1 MEISKFHVIVL
12 FAMIIAGIQAKAQ
25 GNECS
30 SAVTL
35 TNLTNYC
42 SSAKQFTN
50 VGSTA
55 AANGLAIPTCFNA
68 GAVYDVWFAF
78 KAIGTDV
85 QFSVAG
91 GGTNGSIIKPN
102 IALYSGSCT
111 GTVFE
116 QVCSPGNNTNV
127 TSAYKGSLTIG
138 TTYLI
143 RISTTSSNRGTFKF
157 CISNYTPT
165 VNPGA
170 DCDGAVKLCDKS
182 QVKVAGLSGGG
193 KNNKEIEP
201 NSCFYDPNMPNT
213 RPLESNSSWFKWT
226 CSKAGTLTFD
236 IAPIDPTNDIDF
248 ILYELAGTSTDACGS
263 RTSIRCTASSCPPVN
278 GVVGIRVGST
288 DTNEPP
294 NCNPPNTGS
303 DGYLKYVDMTVGKTY
318 VLMVN
323 NFSTASGF
331 TITFGGTGE
340 FLGPK
345 AHAMITSSSTTC
357 VGEEVT
363 YDGSTST
370 NYKTLLWTFTSATP
384 SSATTVGPHK
394 VKYSAAGT
402 YKTYLKA
409 SDAACASGN
418 SLDSVTVTVNPATTI
433 SDAGSAQT
441 VCGSN
446 ATLAGNTA
454 TAGTGTWVLVS
465 GSGTI
470 ANPNSPTSTVS
481 NLAIGPNVF
490 RWTINNLPCSS
501 TTSTVTITSVGV
513 PSTAN
518 AGPDQIIC
526 GSTTTNLSGNVPTTG
541 TGKWTLVSGT
551 GTITNPT
558 SANTSVTNL
567 GIGNNV
573 FRWSVANSP
582 CSDATDDVIIKGVET
597 PVIDTTN
604 MVVTS
609 ASCSSNDGAITK
621 IVVTAS
627 SAVTYQW
634 NNNPYPSPDI
644 TGIPAGPYTL
654 VVKDADGCT
663 ATMGPVSV
671 VNPTAPTKPVIVSGG
686 DICKGESI
694 KVWVKDR
701 IPGVDYSWTGPQGGP
716 LGKHDTIYINN
727 ADPVVDLGKY
737 SATGS
742 LSGCVGSTG
751 SAFVN
756 VFNLPVPVITGTSL
770 ICPGTTAVLSATNS
784 TTGDTTKTLTY
795 KWTYNGTPMVPGNTS
810 TIDAVKE
817 GDYKVIVTNAH
828 GCVDSSAVTN
838 LKFFAP
844 PVIDESLV
852 KVDSTNCTTPTGA
865 IKNITATG
873 VPVLNYSWYK
883 LPGINVYNST
893 DSADLKNVS
902 YGTYYLIVKDG
913 NNCRDTSMNYTIS
926 NFKIPAVPGVLN
938 NHPYCEGDVIQPITA
953 NGTGKGTYTWYD
965 SEMNIIFKGNVFTP
979 NTTKTDTLFIEETVN
994 GCTSGMDTVIIKI
1007 NPLPTGNAGLDKH
1020 IICSTPT
1027 VQLDGTGSTGS
1038 PYVYTWAPASGI
1050 SSGGNTLTPLV
1061 KDGATYTLTVTNSL
1075 TGCFVKDTVTVI
1087 KDPIPVAT
1095 FSADPTQGE
1104 APLTVNFNNS
1114 SGGANTYVWDFNDN
1128 STSTDKDPAAHIFVN
1143 AGDYTVKLTVSDS
1156 GACPSIATVLIRVYE
1171 KLVYVLPNVFT
1182 PNGDGTNDLY
1192 TVTSTGIESLQ
1203 GDIYDRWGLKL
1214 FSWNQKN
1221 DGWDGRSPSGS
1232 AVPAGTYFYII
1243 RITPQNKE
1251 IAPYFERGQVTLI
1264 R

>member
-1 MEISKFHVIVL
+1 MKISKFHVVVL
-12 FAMIIAGIQAKAQ
+12 FAMIIAAIQGMAQ

-30 SAVTL
+30 SAVNL

-42 SSAKQFTN
+42 SAEKQFTN
-50 VGSTA
+50 VGSTPA
-55 AANGLAIPTCFNA
+55 LNGLGIPTCFNN
-68 GAVYDVWFAF
+68 GATYDVWFTF

-85 QFSVAG
+85 QLSVAG
-91 GGTNGSIIKPN
+91 GGANGSILRPN
-102 IALYSGSCT
+102 IALYSGTCN

-116 QVCSPGNNTNV
+116 LACSPGNTTNT
-127 TSAYKGSLTIG
+127 SSLYKGSLTVG
-138 TTYLI
+138 TVYLI

-182 QVKVAGLSGGG
+182 VVKVAGLSGGG
-193 KNNKEIEP
+193 KNNSEIESS
-201 NSCFYDPNMPNT
+201 SCFKSTDPAT
-213 RPLESNSSWFKWT
+213 LKESNSSWFKWT

-248 ILYELAGTSTDACGS
+248 ILYELAGTSTNACGS
-263 RTSIRCTASSCPPVN
+263 RTIIRCTATNCVMGPVGLN
-278 GVVGIRVGST
+278 MTQT
-288 DTNEPP
+288 DVNEVI
-294 NCNPPNTGS
+294 NCDGKSN
-303 DGYLKYVDMTVGKTY
+303 GYLKYVDMVVGKTY

-331 TITFGGTGE
+331 TITFGGNGE

-345 AHAMITSSSTTC
+345 AKALITSSSTTC

-394 VKYSAAGT
+394 VIYNAAGT

-433 SDAGSAQT
+433 SDAGADQD
-441 VCGSN
+441 VCGSTT
-446 ATLAGNTA
+446 TLAGNVA

-470 ANPNSPTSTVS
+470 ANPNSPTSDVT
-481 NLAIGPNVF
+481 NLGVGTNVF
-490 RWTINNLPCSS
+490 RWTINNPPCSS
-501 TTSTVTITSVGV
+501 TTSTVTITSGGV
-513 PSTAN
+513 PSAAN
-518 AGPDQIIC
+518 AGSDQIIC
-526 GSTTTNLSGNVPTTG
+526 GSTTANLSGNVPTTG
-541 TGKWTLVSGT
+541 TGKWTLVSGA
-551 GTITNPT
+551 GTIANPN

-573 FRWSVANSP
+573 FRWSVSNAP
-582 CSDATDDVIIKGVET
+582 CSDATDDVVIKGVNS
-597 PVIDTTN
+597 PVIDISQ

-609 ASCSSNDGAITK
+609 AACSSNNGSITK

-634 NNNPYPSPDI
+634 NNITYPSADI

-654 VVKDADGCT
+654 FVKDQDGCT

-671 VNPTAPTKPVIVSGG
+671 VNPTAPSEPVIISGG

-701 IPGVDYSWTGPQGGP
+701 IPGVVYSWTGPQGAP
-716 LGKHDTIYINN
+716 LGDHDTIFIFN
-727 ADPVVDLGKY
+727 ANPAVDLGKY

-751 SAFVN
+751 SALVN
-756 VFNLPVPVITGTSL
+756 VFNLPVPVITGASL
-770 ICPGTTAVLSATNS
+770 ICPGTTTVLSATNS

-795 KWTYNGTPMVPGNTS
+795 KWTYNGTPLNPGNTE
-810 TIDAVKE
+810 TIDALKE
-817 GDYKVIVTNAH
+817 GDYKVIVTNEH
-828 GCVDSSAVTN
+828 GCVDSSAKTT
-838 LKFFAP
+838 LKFFSP

-852 KVDSTNCTTPTGA
+852 KLDSTNCITPTGA
-865 IKNITATG
+865 IRDITATG
-873 VPVLNYSWYK
+873 VPVLNYSWYQ
-883 LPGINVYNST
+883 LPGLNVYNST
-893 DSADLKNVS
+893 NSATLKDI
-902 YGTYYLIVKDG
+902 GPGIYYLIVKDA
-913 NNCRDTSMNYTIS
+913 NNCKDTSKLYTIN
-926 NFKIPAVPGVLN
+926 NFKTPATPGVLN

-965 SEMNIIFKGNVFTP
+965 SDMNIIYTGTVFTP
-979 NTTKTDTLFIEETVN
+979 IISSTDTLYVEETVN
-994 GCTSGMDTVIIKI
+994 GCTSDMDTVIIKI
-1007 NPLPTGNAGLDKH
+1007 NPLPSGKAGMDKH
-1020 IICSTPT
+1020 IVCTSPT
-1027 VQLDGTGSTGS
+1027 IQLDGTGSTGS
-1038 PYVYTWAPASGI
+1038 PYEYTWMPSSGI
-1050 SSGGNTLTPLV
+1050 ASGGNTLTPSV
-1061 KDGATYTLTVTNSL
+1061 KDAGTYTLTVTNSI
-1075 TGCFVKDTVTVI
+1075 TGCYVSDTVLVI
-1087 KDPIPVAT
+1087 KDPVPAAI
-1095 FSADPTQGE
+1095 FSATPIQGE
-1104 APLTVNFNNS
+1104 APLTVNFTNS
-1114 SGGANTYVWDFNDN
+1114 TRDSNVYLWDFSDN
-1128 STSTDKDPAAHIFVN
+1128 STSTDRDPGAHVFVD
-1143 AGDYTVKLTVSDS
+1143 AGEYTVKLTTSDS
-1156 GACPSIATVLIRVYE
+1156 SACPSVATVTIKVYE
-1171 KLVYVLPNVFT
+1171 KLDDWFPNIFT
-1182 PNGDGTNDLY
+1182 PNGDGNNDLFIIPSKGMEALY
-1192 TVTSTGIESLQ
+1192 GE
-1203 GDIYDRWGLKL
+1203 IYDRWGLKL
-1214 FSWNQKN
+1214 FSWDQKN

-1232 AVPAGTYFYII
+1232 AAPSGTYFYVIK
-1243 RITPQNKE
+1243 ITPQNKE
-1251 IAPYFERGQVTLI
+1251 KQPYFKNGQVTLI